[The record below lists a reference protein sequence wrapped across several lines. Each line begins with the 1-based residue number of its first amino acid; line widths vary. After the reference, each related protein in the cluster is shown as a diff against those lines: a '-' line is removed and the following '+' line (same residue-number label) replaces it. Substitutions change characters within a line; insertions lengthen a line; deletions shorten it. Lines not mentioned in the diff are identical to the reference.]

1 MSRGDRPPGVMISL
15 QISINQDKFTPRI
28 NETSAVF

>member
-15 QISINQDKFTPRI
+15 QISINQDKFTPI